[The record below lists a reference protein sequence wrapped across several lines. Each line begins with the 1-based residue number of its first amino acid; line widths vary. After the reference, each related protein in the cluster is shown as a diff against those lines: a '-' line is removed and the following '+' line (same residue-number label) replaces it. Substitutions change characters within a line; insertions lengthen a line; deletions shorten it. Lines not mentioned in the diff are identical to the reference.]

1 MVTRRRPHVSFFMP
15 AVWQIHLLI
24 PYPFL
29 SFFPHLLAFC
39 DVRTGGMV
47 CQALPSL
54 YVSAAGGGGQFWL
67 SRMSKSSCTWT
78 LYPLAPVTLPDDV
91 FQSGPRRGRGCHSFW
106 SRHSGLLALCRLGDN
121 YRQIG
126 KAHAALFL
134 PCVDVFR
141 VPAKKTIRGHFQFE
155 SNNTHYLLTNSR
167 PLTSH
172 NPRLA
177 SHLQTYTH
185 THTHHHQEQP
195 PLPTAVR

>member
-1 MVTRRRPHVSFFMP
+1 MSGSSEPICVGSGRWW
-15 AVWQIHLLI
+15 AV
-24 PYPFL
+24 
-29 SFFPHLLAFC
+29 LAFTNEQIILYLDPISPRPSHLAGRC
-39 DVRTGGMV
+39 VSVWTQAWEGMP
-47 CQALPSL
+47 Q
-54 YVSAAGGGGQFWL
+54 
-67 SRMSKSSCTWT
+67 
-78 LYPLAPVTLPDDV
+78 
-91 FQSGPRRGRGCHSFW
+91 FW
-106 SRHSGLLALCRLGDN
+106 SRHGGLLALCRLGDN

-172 NPRLA
+172 NPRPA